1 MVQWLNR
8 ASDGAEARGHLRLT
22 RRKDQRISREGYHPT
37 SMRPVEEINVRRRQ
51 RAGEERLARA
61 QRLGSAFDRAIGRRV
76 NLARLSPRALLPQAR
91 IWFGT
96 VPQAIDLIW

>member
-1 MVQWLNR
+1 MYGGGSV
-8 ASDGAEARGHLRLT
+8 
-22 RRKDQRISREGYHPT
+22 
-37 SMRPVEEINVRRRQ
+37 
-51 RAGEERLARA
+51 LARSA
-61 QRLGSAFDRAIGRRV
+61 WHGRTRLGSAFDRAIGRRV